1 MSIRDA
7 LWLKGMAHHAE
18 DVFELEEKAASRA
31 TATALESDG
40 ELRNPRRVH
49 VSGYF
54 GTRYFYGARGRI
66 EPKATV
72 ICLRPSVVLEL
83 RA

>member
-1 MSIRDA
+1 MQKMFSS
-7 LWLKGMAHHAE
+7 WKK
-18 DVFELEEKAASRA
+18 KAASRA

-40 ELRNPRRVH
+40 ELRNPRKVH

-54 GTRYFYGARGRI
+54 GTRYFYGARDRI

-72 ICLRPSVVLEL
+72 IRLMPSVVMEL